1 MITTLS
7 LELENWKSI
16 NFNGLIKFISFEKY
30 ENNNSSFKNKFS
42 SNRKS
47 LQWNIKVVFN
57 PVSKYNDDEL
67 VFDGYLWC
75 FMRKIIQ

>member
-1 MITTLS
+1 MITTLF

-42 SNRKS
+42 SNRK
-47 LQWNIKVVFN
+47 V
-57 PVSKYNDDEL
+57 YNET
-67 VFDGYLWC
+67 
-75 FMRKIIQ
+75 